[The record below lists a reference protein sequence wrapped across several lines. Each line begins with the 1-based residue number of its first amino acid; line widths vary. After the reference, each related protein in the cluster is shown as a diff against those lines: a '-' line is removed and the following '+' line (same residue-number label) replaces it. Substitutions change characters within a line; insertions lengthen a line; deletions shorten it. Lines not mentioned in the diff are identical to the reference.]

1 MRTLVVT
8 PMTREARA
16 AAPDAFV
23 CGSRHAAARVL
34 AHLDRQ
40 PADIVLIA
48 GVCGGLDP
56 SLAPGAL
63 ILGRRLLAEGK
74 PELTPHTAA
83 FDAARRAMRR
93 ARLPFVSSSLLT
105 VDHPIESVAAR
116 TDAWNAYGAAGVD
129 METYDIASA
138 LTEHNVRWLALRAVL
153 DPAGFTLPRAVRAWS
168 EEQDERQIAR
178 TALRSPRDWPAYAR
192 LALQL
197 RASLRAL
204 SRAVPVARTALDAT
218 VASPD
223 LTLPMTPAPTHT

>member
-16 AAPDAFV
+16 SGRDTFISGTRGAADRV
-23 CGSRHAAARVL
+23 IAR
-34 AHLDRQ
+34 LDQQ
-40 PADIVLIA
+40 PADVVLIA

-74 PELTPHTAA
+74 PELTPDDAA
-83 FDAARRAMRR
+83 FHAVRRGMRR
-93 ARLPFVSSSLLT
+93 ARLPFVSSSLLSI
-105 VDHPIESVAAR
+105 DRPIESVRAR

-138 LTEHNVRWLALRAVL
+138 LSQRGVRWLALRSVL
-153 DPAGFTLPRAVRAWS
+153 DPAGFTLPRAVREWS
-168 EEQDERQIAR
+168 EEANEREISRA
-178 TALRSPRDWPAYAR
+178 ALRSPLDWPGYAR
-192 LALQL
+192 LALQM

-204 SRAVPVARTALDAT
+204 RRGVPVARTALDSAVSGDLALASEAA
-218 VASPD
+218 VAS
-223 LTLPMTPAPTHT
+223 T